1 MLQGQGAQ
9 IMGPCVGAARCPRL
23 EDARDW
29 CHFTFRTRP
38 GPRTRRMFDLARR
51 RWQETHS
58 SWLAL
63 GGGQRREGL
72 HRLLELRPR
81 GKAKVEAV
89 FCGAEGLRVVNA
101 LERSKACFEVLD
113 RAEVGGLFQLDL
125 GRMEPKGDGLRLV
138 DASGVT
144 PFEVG

>member
-1 MLQGQGAQ
+1 
-9 IMGPCVGAARCPRL
+9 
-23 EDARDW
+23 
-29 CHFTFRTRP
+29 
-38 GPRTRRMFDLARR
+38 MFDLARR

-72 HRLLELRPR
+72 HRLLEVRPR

-125 GRMEPKGDGLRLV
+125 GRMEPKGDGLRLG